1 MADRTR
7 RKHSSGPAT
16 TNTTG
21 QDQTDVREAD
31 NWQYKRLSYWGIDA
45 EFITKGEAFGAM
57 KRLEQGHSPA
67 DVISWYCLKRAKVVG
82 PSSGQVWK
90 LESEGIDPSRASTKR
105 EAGLLLDAALTPL
118 KFYKEQLRL
127 IDKAEVPSDL
137 AAVGRA
143 LRLVFGVLP
152 KQHMDAL
159 IDAGKERQELI
170 GKDDE
175 IPE

>member
-67 DVISWYCLKRAKVVG
+67 EVISWYCLKRARVIG
-82 PSSGQVWK
+82 PTDGQVWK
-90 LESEGIDPSRASTKR
+90 LQSEGIDPGRARTKR
-105 EAGLLLDAALTPL
+105 EAGLLLDAALNPL
-118 KFYKEQLRL
+118 KFYAERLKE
-127 IDKAEVPSDL
+127 IDKAEVPTDL
-137 AAVGRA
+137 DAVGRVVK
-143 LRLVFGVLP
+143 LVFGILP

-159 IDAGKERQELI
+159 IDAGKERRELI
-170 GKDDE
+170 GKNNE